1 MDSSKSKMVI
11 MFVLLLIKFEGG
23 WSEGCLDHEI
33 FALFRLKYFFN
44 DLHDWVDDEGATDC
58 CQWVRVEC
66 NNTTD
71 RVIALD
77 LSDTRNWDLGEWY
90 LNASLF
96 TPFQQLES
104 LDLSWNK
111 IAGCV
116 ENEGLERLS
125 KLNNL
130 KMLDLS
136 ENLFDNSILSFV
148 GRLSSLR
155 SLKLSYNRLEG
166 SIDVKELD
174 SLRDLEELD
183 IGWNKID
190 KFVVSK
196 GLRKLKYLGLSG
208 NKLNHSILSS
218 LTIFSLLRE
227 LYLRDTGFKGTF
239 DVREFNSFNNL
250 EALDMSNNEIDNLV
264 VPQGYRGLRN
274 LKSLDLSE
282 VGIRDGSN
290 LLRSMGSFPS
300 LNTLYLTSNNF
311 IDTTSE
317 LHNFTNLEYLA
328 LDSSSLHISL
338 LQSIASFT
346 SLKILTMTNCEVN
359 GVLSGQELH
368 NFANLEYLALDF
380 SSLHTSLLQSIASFT
395 SLKKLSM
402 TNCEVNGVLSGQALE
417 TLSRLTN
424 LKMLDLR
431 GNLFNNSILSS
442 LAHLSSLTSLDL
454 SENKL
459 EGSINVK
466 EFDSLSNL
474 EELDMSHNEIDN
486 LEVPQGYKG
495 LRKLNYLDLS
505 RVGIRDGSKLL
516 QSMGSFPSLNTL
528 YLRDNNF
535 TDIATTTTQALE
547 TLSRLSNLTILDL
560 SYNLFNNSILSFVAR
575 LSSLT
580 SLDLSYNGLEGSI
593 NVKEFDSLSNLEELD
608 MSGNEIDNFKVPQGY
623 RGLKKLK
630 SLYLSN
636 VGVRDGSKL
645 LQSMGS
651 FPSLNTLYLKD
662 NNFTD
667 IATTTTQELHNF
679 TNLEYLT
686 LHGSSLHI
694 SLLQSIASLFPS
706 LKNLS
711 ISYCEVNGVVHGQG
725 FPHFKSLE
733 HLGMMSTRIALNTN
747 FLQVISESM
756 PSLKYLSL
764 SYSTLG
770 TNSSRILDRGL
781 CSPVHLQE
789 LYIGSNDL
797 RGSLPW
803 CMTNL
808 TSLRI
813 LDVSSNQLTG
823 SISSSPLIHLTS
835 IEKLYLSN
843 NHFQIPISLEPL
855 FNHSRLKTFYA
866 DNNELNAEITQSHSL
881 TAPNFQLSRLS
892 LSSGYEDGVTF
903 PKFLYHQ
910 HDLETVELSHIKMNG
925 EFPTWLLEN
934 NTKLRQLSLVND
946 SLGGPFRLPIHSH
959 KRLGMLDI
967 SNNNFRG
974 HIPIE
979 IGDVLPSLYLFNN
992 SMNALDGS
1000 IPSSLGNMKFLQILD
1015 LSNNH
1020 LTGEIPEHL
1029 AVGCVNLQSLALSNN
1044 NLQGHMFSRNFNLIN
1059 LKWLQLE
1066 GNRFIGEIPQSL
1078 SKCSSLEG
1086 LYLNNNS
1093 LSGKIPRWLGN
1104 LTWLQ
1109 YIIMPNNHLE
1119 GPIPVEFC
1127 QLDLL
1132 QILDIS
1138 DNNISGSLPSCF
1150 HPLSI
1155 KQVHLSKN
1163 MLHGQLKRGTFFNCS
1178 SLVILDLSY
1187 NRLNGS
1193 IPDWVDGLSQLS
1205 HLILGHNN
1213 LEGEVLV
1220 QLCELN
1226 QLQLLDLSNNNL
1238 HGPIPPCFDNTTLY
1252 ESYSNSSSLDEQF
1265 EIFFSIES
1273 PQGNVEKQI
1282 HEIFEFTTKNIVYIY
1297 QGKVRSLLSGLDL
1310 SCNKLIGP
1318 IPPQIGNLT
1327 RIQTLNLSHNDLIGL
1342 IPSTFSNL
1350 KHVESL
1356 DLSNNKLNGKIPH
1369 QLVELKTLEVFSVA
1383 YNNLSGEIPEWTAQF
1398 ATFNESSY
1406 EGNTFL
1412 CGLPLPICRSPATM
1426 SEASIGNERDDNLID
1441 MDSFFI
1447 TFTTSYVI
1455 VIFAIV
1461 IILYVNSYWRRR
1473 WFYFVEMWITSS
1485 YYFVVDN
1492 LIPTRFYH

>member
-535 TDIATTTTQALE
+535 TDIATTTTQGLE
-547 TLSRLSNLTILDL
+547 RLSNLKRLDL
-560 SYNLFNNSILSFVAR
+560 SHNLFNNSILSSVAH

-580 SLDLSYNGLEGSI
+580 SLDLSENRLEGSI

>member
-1 MDSSKSKMVI
+1 MGGSKSKMVI
-11 MFVLLLIKFEGG
+11 MFVLLLIILEGG
-23 WSEGCLDHEI
+23 WSEGCLDHER
-33 FALFRLKYFFN
+33 FALLRLKHFF
-44 DLHDWVDDEGATDC
+44 DDTGSHLYNWGDGEGATDC
-58 CQWVRVEC
+58 CQWERVEC
-66 NNTTD
+66 SNTTC

-77 LSDTRNWDLGEWY
+77 LFGTYRREYSWY

-104 LDLSWNK
+104 LDLHGKN
-111 IAGCV
+111 IAGFV

-125 KLNNL
+125 NL
-130 KMLDLS
+130 KRLDLS
-136 ENLFDNSILSFV
+136 
-148 GRLSSLR
+148 
-155 SLKLSYNRLEG
+155 
-166 SIDVKELD
+166 
-174 SLRDLEELD
+174 
-183 IGWNKID
+183 
-190 KFVVSK
+190 
-196 GLRKLKYLGLSG
+196 
-208 NKLNHSILSS
+208 H
-218 LTIFSLLRE
+218 
-227 LYLRDTGFKGTF
+227 
-239 DVREFNSFNNL
+239 
-250 EALDMSNNEIDNLV
+250 
-264 VPQGYRGLRN
+264 
-274 LKSLDLSE
+274 
-282 VGIRDGSN
+282 
-290 LLRSMGSFPS
+290 
-300 LNTLYLTSNNF
+300 
-311 IDTTSE
+311 
-317 LHNFTNLEYLA
+317 
-328 LDSSSLHISL
+328 
-338 LQSIASFT
+338 
-346 SLKILTMTNCEVN
+346 
-359 GVLSGQELH
+359 
-368 NFANLEYLALDF
+368 
-380 SSLHTSLLQSIASFT
+380 
-395 SLKKLSM
+395 
-402 TNCEVNGVLSGQALE
+402 
-417 TLSRLTN
+417 
-424 LKMLDLR
+424 
-431 GNLFNNSILSS
+431 NLFNNSILSS
-442 LAHLSSLTSLDL
+442 VAHLSSLTSLDL
-454 SENKL
+454 SENRL

-474 EELDMSHNEIDN
+474 EELDMSYNEIDN
-486 LEVPQGYKG
+486 FEVPQGYRG
-495 LRKLNYLDLS
+495 LRKLKSLYLS
-505 RVGIRDGSKLL
+505 NVGVRDGSKLL

-528 YLRDNNF
+528 YLKDNNF

-1447 TFTTSYVI
+1447 TFTTSYDGSKPISVH
-1455 VIFAIV
+1455 
-1461 IILYVNSYWRRR
+1461 R
-1473 WFYFVEMWITSS
+1473 
-1485 YYFVVDN
+1485 N
-1492 LIPTRFYH
+1492 L

>member
-505 RVGIRDGSKLL
+505 NVGVRDGSKLL

-528 YLRDNNF
+528 YLKDNNF

>member
-474 EELDMSHNEIDN
+474 EELDMSGNEIDN
-486 LEVPQGYKG
+486 FQVPQDYGG
-495 LRKLNYLDLS
+495 LRKLKSLHLS

-516 QSMGSFPSLNTL
+516 RSMGSFPSLNTL
-528 YLRDNNF
+528 YLWGNNF
-535 TDIATTTTQALE
+535 TETMTTTT
-547 TLSRLSNLTILDL
+547 
-560 SYNLFNNSILSFVAR
+560 
-575 LSSLT
+575 
-580 SLDLSYNGLEGSI
+580 
-593 NVKEFDSLSNLEELD
+593 
-608 MSGNEIDNFKVPQGY
+608 
-623 RGLKKLK
+623 
-630 SLYLSN
+630 
-636 VGVRDGSKL
+636 
-645 LQSMGS
+645 
-651 FPSLNTLYLKD
+651 
-662 NNFTD
+662 
-667 IATTTTQELHNF
+667 
-679 TNLEYLT
+679 
-686 LHGSSLHI
+686 
-694 SLLQSIASLFPS
+694 
-706 LKNLS
+706 
-711 ISYCEVNGVVHGQG
+711 QG

-733 HLGMMSTRIALNTN
+733 HLEMDDARIALNTS
-747 FLQVISESM
+747 FLQIIGELM

-764 SYSTLG
+764 SYSTPG
-770 TNSSRILDRGL
+770 TNSIEILDQGL
-781 CSPVHLQE
+781 CSLMHMQE
-789 LYIGSNDL
+789 LHIAHNDL

-803 CMTNL
+803 CLANM

-835 IEKLYLSN
+835 IEELRLSD
-843 NHFQIPISLEPL
+843 NHFRIPISLEPL
-855 FNHSRLKTFYA
+855 FNHSRLQIFDAY
-866 DNNELNAEITQSHSL
+866 NNEINAEITQSPSL
-881 TAPNFQLSRLS
+881 TPNFQLSHLS
-892 LSSGYEDGVTF
+892 LSFGYGDGVTF

-910 HDLETVELSHIKMNG
+910 HDLVNVDLSHIKMNG
-925 EFPTWLLEN
+925 GFPNWLLEN
-934 NTKLRQLSLVND
+934 NTRLETLSLVND
-946 SLGGPFRLPIHSH
+946 SLAGPFRLPIHSH
-959 KRLGMLDI
+959 KQLRLLDV
-967 SNNNFRG
+967 SNNNFQG
-974 HIPIE
+974 HIPVE
-979 IGDVLPSLYLFNN
+979 IGDILPSLISFNI
-992 SMNALDGS
+992 SMNALNGS
-1000 IPSSLGNMKFLQILD
+1000 IPSSFGNINSLQILD
-1015 LSNNH
+1015 LSNNQ
-1020 LTGEIPEHL
+1020 LIGEIPEHL
-1029 AVGCVNLQSLALSNN
+1029 AVGCVNLEYLTLSNN
-1044 NLQGHMFSRNFNLIN
+1044 NLEGHMFTRNFNLTN
-1059 LKWLQLE
+1059 LRWLQLE
-1066 GNRFIGEIPQSL
+1066 SNHFVGEIPQSL

-1104 LTWLQ
+1104 LKGLKH
-1109 YIIMPNNHLE
+1109 IIMPENHLE

-1127 QLDLL
+1127 QLDWL

-1150 HPLSI
+1150 HPLSVE
-1155 KQVHLSKN
+1155 QVHLSKN
-1163 MLHGQLKRGTFFNCS
+1163 MLHGQLKRGTFFNS
-1178 SLVILDLSY
+1178 YSLVTLDLSY
-1187 NRLNGS
+1187 NRLNGNIS
-1193 IPDWVDGLSQLS
+1193 DWVDGLSQLS